1 MIEGL
6 QTFEL
11 RDIGTPKWFTQH
23 DWISRLNLQVGFT
36 GATTFHHMWLVSYHD
51 ASLLR
56 DLQAHHNAA
65 THSEEFVVE
74 LLVSL
79 DKMGTLVQNLLAIEA
94 WKQVVLPHLK
104 KHLANKVEPT
114 MSYIV
119 LYHECAV
126 ANLLEVSA
134 WHCRSTTA
142 VDLLISELY
151 L

>member
-1 MIEGL
+1 ML
-6 QTFEL
+6 QAFV
-11 RDIGTPKWFTQH
+11 H
-23 DWISRLNLQVGFT
+23 
-36 GATTFHHMWLVSYHD
+36 
-51 ASLLR
+51 

-79 DKMGTLVQNLLAIEA
+79 DKMGTLVQNLLVIEA
-94 WKQVVLPHLK
+94 WKQMVLPHLK

-134 WHCRSTTA
+134 GCA
-142 VDLLISELY
+142 VGALCLLRARGFCFAEHL
-151 L
+151 